1 MKPKTLILL
10 VVAIGCGLV
19 AAFLA
24 SQATGKGQVTTVP
37 IVVTKAEVRQGTFVT
52 DSNVDNLFELK
63 EWTREAV
70 PPNTVT
76 DIKELKK
83 KLVQRTL
90 DPGAPVNKRDVADS
104 EGLAKTL
111 STGQRAVTLQVTIN
125 SAVAGFILP
134 GSHVDLI
141 ANMPDPKEPQKI
153 MSKIFLQ
160 NVLVLA
166 VNTEDSK
173 PENSKVMQQPGLV
186 TLALSPEDAEKAIRV
201 AKDGVPY
208 MVMRRPDDEKTVK
221 TNGALNAFGR
231 GQSDIEAA
239 DTKNLLYAKTSI
251 GEGTVIDSVE
261 KYFDITAVPSNLVP
275 PGAVT
280 DPALVR
286 GVKVE
291 KFLGAKM
298 PLTND
303 YLVASRGPAKEDRKE
318 TTIRGPHKMKIFEGA
333 SSKVVEF
340 PAGSEG
346 EVISGGTP
354 IGPRPKDGG
363 SEGK

>member
-10 VVAIGCGLV
+10 MVAIGCGLV

-24 SQATGKGQVTTVP
+24 SQATGKGQVATVP

-63 EWTREAV
+63 EWAREAV
-70 PPNTVT
+70 PPNSIG

-83 KLVQRTL
+83 KLMQRTL
-90 DPGAPVNKRDVADS
+90 DAGAPVNKRDVADS
-104 EGLAKTL
+104 EGLSKTL

-173 PENSKVMQQPGLV
+173 PENSKVVQQPGLV
-186 TLALSPEDAEKAIRV
+186 TLALSPGDAEKAIRV

-208 MVMRRPDDEKTVK
+208 MVLRRPDDEKHIK
-221 TNGALNAFGR
+221 TLGALTAFGR
-231 GQSDIEAA
+231 ANNDMEAA
-239 DTKNLLYAKTSI
+239 DTKNVLVAKDSI
-251 GEGTVIDSVE
+251 TEGTLIDEVE
-261 KYFDITAVPSNLVP
+261 KYFDSTAIPSNLVP
-275 PGAVT
+275 PGAISDAAEVK
-280 DPALVR
+280 
-286 GVKVE
+286 GKKVE

-298 PLTND
+298 PVTKEYQIAARIAPKEKED
-303 YLVASRGPAKEDRKE
+303 VQIVKGPHVMKIYQGASRQDVPFTLG
-318 TTIRGPHKMKIFEGA
+318 
-333 SSKVVEF
+333 
-340 PAGSEG
+340 G
-346 EVISGGTP
+346 EVSSGGTP
-354 IGPRPKDGG
+354 VGPRPKDGG

>member
-1 MKPKTLILL
+1 MKPKTMILL

-24 SQATGKGQVTTVP
+24 SQATGKGQVATVP

-52 DSNVDNLFELK
+52 DSNVDNLFEMK

-83 KLVQRTL
+83 KLMQRTL

-111 STGQRAVTLQVTIN
+111 SSGQRAVTLQVTIN

-186 TLALSPEDAEKAIRV
+186 TLALTPEDAEKAIRV

-208 MVMRRPDDEKTVK
+208 MVMRRPDDDKIARTH
-221 TNGALNAFGR
+221 GALNAFGR
-231 GQSDIEAA
+231 GNTDIEAT
-239 DTKNLLYAKTSI
+239 DSKPILVAKAAIS
-251 GEGTVIDSVE
+251 EGTLIDSVE
-261 KYFDITAVPSNLVP
+261 KYFDTASWPANVIP

-286 GVKVE
+286 GQKVE

-298 PLTND
+298 ALTND
-303 YLVASRGPAKEDRKE
+303 YLVASRVTSKEERKE
-318 TTIRGPHKMKIFEGA
+318 TPIRGTHKMKIFEGA
-333 SSKVVEF
+333 SSRVVDF
-340 PAGSEG
+340 PEGAGG
-346 EVISGGTP
+346 EVITGGTP
-354 IGPRPKDGG
+354 IGPRPKEGG

>member
-10 VVAIGCGLV
+10 MVAIGCGLV

-24 SQATGKGQVTTVP
+24 SQATGKGQVSTVP

-52 DSNVDNLFELK
+52 DSNADSLFEMK
-63 EWTREAV
+63 EWQREAV
-70 PPNTVT
+70 PPNSIT

-104 EGLAKTL
+104 EGLSKTL
-111 STGQRAVTLQVTIN
+111 SAGQRAVTVRVTVD

-141 ANMPDPKEPQKI
+141 ANMADTKEPQKI

-166 VNTEDSK
+166 VNTDDAK
-173 PENSKVMQQPGLV
+173 PENSKVVQQPGLV
-186 TLALSPEDAEKAIRV
+186 TLALTPEDAEKAIRV
-201 AKDGVPY
+201 SKDGIPY
-208 MVMRRPDDEKTVK
+208 MVLRRPDDEKHVK
-221 TNGALNAFGR
+221 TTGALTAFGR
-231 GQSDIEAA
+231 SNSDSEAVDNKKVLVA
-239 DTKNLLYAKTSI
+239 RGSI
-251 GEGTVIDSVE
+251 NEGTLIDDVE
-261 KYFDITAVPSNLVP
+261 KYFDTTEIPANLVP
-275 PGAVT
+275 PAAIS
-280 DPALVR
+280 DPATVK
-286 GVKVE
+286 GKKVE

-298 PLTND
+298 PLTEE
-303 YLVASRGPAKEDRKE
+303 YLIAARIAPKEDRKV
-318 TTIRGPHKMKIFEGA
+318 PQQPKAHVMKIYQGA
-333 SSKVVEF
+333 SRQDHPVTLD
-340 PAGSEG
+340 GG
-346 EVISGGTP
+346 EAISTGTP
-354 IGPRPKDGG
+354 VGPRPKDGG